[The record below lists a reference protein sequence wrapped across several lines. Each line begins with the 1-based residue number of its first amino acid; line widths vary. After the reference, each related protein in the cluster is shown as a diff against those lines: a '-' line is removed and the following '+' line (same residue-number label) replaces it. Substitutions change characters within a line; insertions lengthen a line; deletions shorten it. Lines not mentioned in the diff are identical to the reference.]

1 MKKPVLI
8 LLWILTVVV
17 IFLFMLCTA
26 DTKVMNISSIGYL
39 LMGIG
44 MTGRGLMMLKQRQKS
59 WPVYLSIGV
68 ILLVTLLFGLI

>member
-1 MKKPVLI
+1 
-8 LLWILTVVV
+8 
-17 IFLFMLCTA
+17 
-26 DTKVMNISSIGYL
+26 MNISSIGYL